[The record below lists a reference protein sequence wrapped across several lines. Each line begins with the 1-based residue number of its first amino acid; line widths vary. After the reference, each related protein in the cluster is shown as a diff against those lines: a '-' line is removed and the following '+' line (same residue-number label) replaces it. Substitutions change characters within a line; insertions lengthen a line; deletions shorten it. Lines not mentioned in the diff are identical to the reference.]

1 MIQSKIGR
9 DLTGTTI
16 HENDQE
22 AGEHHGQR
30 IELGHP
36 GYQYS
41 SKSLS
46 TCNGGGN
53 SMVDTAYQKQTYQSA
68 QRTGQKHSTDDYLF
82 YLDTHIFCG
91 IFTLTHNGDLI
102 SLLAIVEIHIH
113 ENRNHYCHYNT

>member
-1 MIQSKIGR
+1 MIQSEIGR

-22 AGEHHGQR
+22 TGEYHGQR

-41 SKSLS
+41 GKSLS
-46 TCNGGGN
+46 TCNRGSH
-53 SMVDTAYQKQTYQSA
+53 SMIDASYQKQTYQSTES
-68 QRTGQKHSTDDYLF
+68 TGQQHGTDNDFF

-91 IFTLTHNGDLI
+91 IFTLTHNGNLV
-102 SLLAIVEIHIH
+102 SLLTVVQIYIHKY
-113 ENRNHYCHYNT
+113 RDRYCHYNT